1 MFVSLAEYKHAVYVT
16 QKNGWMMSMWA
27 DKIEYI
33 WHRNH
38 AERGR
43 KYDLAHDTR
52 YKFDE
57 VLVLVYVYVYK
68 EYSKRIEVVVE
79 LTKPTKPK
87 QRARRSSSNT
97 HTHTNRETIL
107 THISS
112 TKEIK
117 IGNLTSLLLLL
128 LLWYALSNIW
138 HHFLAMAHRIKSRSV
153 KKSIYLFIH
162 YSSREYV
169 CIRR

>member
-97 HTHTNRETIL
+97 HTYQSRDNSHSYLVDEGNQNRKSYIVVVVVIVVICSFK
-107 THISS
+107 H
-112 TKEIK
+112 
-117 IGNLTSLLLLL
+117 
-128 LLWYALSNIW
+128 
-138 HHFLAMAHRIKSRSV
+138 LASFFSHGASDQV
-153 KKSIYLFIH
+153 
-162 YSSREYV
+162 
-169 CIRR
+169 